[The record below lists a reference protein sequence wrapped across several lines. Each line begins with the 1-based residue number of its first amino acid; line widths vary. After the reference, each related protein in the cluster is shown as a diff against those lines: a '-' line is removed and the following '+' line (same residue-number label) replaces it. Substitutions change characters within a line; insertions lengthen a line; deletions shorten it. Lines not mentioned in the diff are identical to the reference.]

1 MRPVWLEQVC
11 VEQEQCHAL
20 STAGYLW
27 GGSALNEVWEWV
39 IEDRCVS
46 GGAGGW

>member
-1 MRPVWLEQVC
+1 MPCSKHGRLPL
-11 VEQEQCHAL
+11 
-20 STAGYLW
+20 

-39 IEDRCVS
+39 IEDRRVS